1 MLDIVKKRHSDDGP
15 LQGPPPP
22 PQAPPLRTFV
32 ISGINQATGEPIS
45 RTVDA
50 HGLAIDEARMISFI
64 VFFQMDGKLVQTAK
78 LVINADAWTDVEE
91 INVLFPTMLVQ

>member
-1 MLDIVKKRHSDDGP
+1 MLDIVKKRNSDEGNLGGP
-15 LQGPPPP
+15 SSPV
-22 PQAPPLRTFV
+22 APPLRTFV
-32 ISGINQATGEPIS
+32 ISGVNQATGEPTS

-64 VFFQMDGKLVQTAK
+64 VFFHMDGKLVQTAK

-91 INVLFPTMLVQ
+91 INVLFPTVLAQ